1 MIMMRPLR
9 RSAAWPARL
18 GLVGSGRPRRAR
30 AHRSRR
36 AGRGVLVAVVAV
48 SLAACGSSA
57 RTASPPTTTPV
68 RPPSTTPTSTTPEG
82 VGEPPAVPTNGAY
95 LGAWLHPTTAAGGS
109 AFAVEQKTIPAVTA
123 VTGRQ
128 LGILH
133 IYSSWSQPAPVAD
146 LAAVSAAGSIPLLD
160 WGCGD
165 GTQAI
170 TSGADDQLITAY
182 AQALRSFGKPVLLRW
197 CWEMNLVALHP
208 DIGAPSDFVAAWIHI
223 WNIFHQQGVT
233 NVSFVW
239 CPGVS
244 GVDPT
249 PYYPGDQYVD
259 WIGFDGYDRTGSTT
273 FTEVFADSYD
283 QWVGHGKP
291 MMVAET
297 GSRAPDQ
304 AAYLESIG
312 TGMPRAARLQ
322 GGRVLRRFGSRRRLG
337 AGRGRT
343 HCLRSA
349 GPPALLQP
357 AVSRPAFG
365 GRAAT
370 AVRDDRG
377 TLVP

>member
-1 MIMMRPLR
+1 VWKHRMIMTRPSRRSVACPTPLELVGSRRPLR
-9 RSAAWPARL
+9 SRDR
-18 GLVGSGRPRRAR
+18 RPRPAL
-30 AHRSRR
+30 
-36 AGRGVLVAVVAV
+36 GGLLVTVAAV
-48 SLAACGSSA
+48 SLAACGSPA
-57 RTASPPTTTPV
+57 RTVSPSTTTRV
-68 RPPSTTPTSTTPEG
+68 SAASTTPTTTSEG
-82 VGEPPAVPTNGAY
+82 AGEPPAIPTNGAY
-95 LGAWLHPTTAAGGS
+95 LGAWLHPTMAAARS
-109 AFAVEQKTIPAVTA
+109 AFAVEQQTIPSVTA

-133 IYSSWSQPAPVAD
+133 IYSSWSQPAPVTD
-146 LAAVSAAGSIPLLD
+146 LAAVSTAGSIPLLD

-165 GTQAI
+165 GSQAI
-170 TSGADDQLITAY
+170 ASGADDQLITAY
-182 AQALRSFGKPVLLRW
+182 AHALKSFGKPVLLRW

-208 DIGAPSDFVAAWIHI
+208 DIGGPSEYVAAWIHI

-273 FTEVFADSYD
+273 FTELFGGSYI

-297 GSRAPDQ
+297 GSRGPNQ

-312 TGMPRAARLQ
+312 TGMP
-322 GGRVLRRFGSRRRLG
+322 
-337 AGRGRT
+337 
-343 HCLRSA
+343 
-349 GPPALLQP
+349 AL
-357 AVSRPAFG
+357 PAFKAVVYFDASGPAADWALVG
-365 GRAAT
+365 GGLT
-370 AVRDDRG
+370 AFGALARQ
-377 TLVP
+377 PYFNPH